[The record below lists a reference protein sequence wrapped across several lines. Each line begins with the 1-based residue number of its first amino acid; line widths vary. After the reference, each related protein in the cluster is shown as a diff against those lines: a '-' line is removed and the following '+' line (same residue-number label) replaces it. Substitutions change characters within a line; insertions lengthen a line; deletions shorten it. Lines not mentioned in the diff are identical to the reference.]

1 MRLIHLDNTTK
12 KKKINSDMD
21 VLQCFWK
28 WYLNRALTQLEGFL
42 SASGDRGTFM
52 GCWKKLEPQKAHSGV
67 CSQIQGRPKQMQD
80 LT

>member
-28 WYLNRALTQLEGFL
+28 RYLNRALTQLEGFL

-52 GCWKKLEPQKAHSGV
+52 VAEKSWSPRKPTVECV
-67 CSQIQGRPKQMQD
+67 PKYKDAQNRCK
-80 LT
+80 T